1 MSNKKGSSYLVLKND
16 INYSISDDDKPGEQQ
31 MGASYGDLEV
41 LIEIEYEE
49 SNDEDTEKQSD
60 DDNPDED
67 IKSHDHN

>member
-1 MSNKKGSSYLVLKND
+1 MSNKKGSSFLVLKND

-49 SNDEDTEKQSD
+49 MMRTLKSNLMMTTRTRTL
-60 DDNPDED
+60 
-67 IKSHDHN
+67 